1 MSLTLS
7 FDRNALSADKITL
20 PSRFYR
26 FDECGEN
33 YVKILTIGDGL
44 FPKDKVNISLKLKD
58 SNLVLAN
65 ESASK
70 VHKSEGDFAVCRY
83 NFVIL
88 SGSNLEFINDEVIPF
103 GGSKT
108 LQFFRVSLA
117 QNSGFF
123 YCDILSKGR
132 SFERYNF
139 SSIAVKNLF
148 TIDGKVEYMERYEIS
163 GSWLLDY
170 LNRRG
175 KRDALFAKI
184 YAKTIDNDRFALKLV
199 EAGIA
204 ACEYTQNKRLL
215 IALIAEEKISAI
227 KKKIDIAWRLY
238 REILGKGD
246 FDLGKR

>member
-7 FDRNALSADKITL
+7 FDRNVLSADKITL

-26 FDECGEN
+26 FDERGEN

-44 FPKDKVNISLKLKD
+44 FPKDRVNISLRLRD
-58 SNLVLAN
+58 SNLVLTN

-70 VHKSEGDFAVCRY
+70 IHKSEGDFAVCRY
-83 NFVIL
+83 NFAIL
-88 SGSNLEFINDEVIPF
+88 DGSNLEFINDEVIPF

-108 LQFFRVSLA
+108 LQFFRISLD

-123 YCDILSKGR
+123 YCDLLSKGR
-132 SFERYNF
+132 SFEGYNF

-148 TIDGKVEYMERYEIS
+148 IIDGRVEYMERYEIS
-163 GSWLLDY
+163 GDWLLDY
-170 LNRRG
+170 VKRRG
-175 KRDALFAKI
+175 KRGALFAKV
-184 YAKTIDNDRFALKLV
+184 YAKTIDNDRFAAKLL

-204 ACEYTQNKRLL
+204 ACEYTQNRRLL
-215 IALIAEEKISAI
+215 VAIIAEEKISAI
-227 KKKIDIAWRLY
+227 KKKIDIAWKLY
-238 REILGKGD
+238 REILGKGV